1 MDGCLLSQGR
11 PIFNHIQPLPQQG
24 STPPVDPLVCRNT
37 ATYCLSWQ
45 VQGKWGE
52 EPAQNAAQIPPCA
65 IHTRVSGPLNSNQI
79 ITVQRRFLVA
89 FTNNASNKKQ
99 KCWKLENKTRFAII
113 VHHTCVTGLRVGDT
127 VLLNK
132 MMLHNSDMEKN
143 QSLQVSIT
151 RLFSDPCGENSQKV
165 FFCFFFFFPALWS
178 QKLLWCCR
186 GGFHI
191 APHCAHTHSG
201 AANNGARVIRAKH
214 GRSRRYCAATNRHS
228 QSKISGVCAFA
239 VFGGGPTFAVMSR
252 MLRFLLLLLLLL
264 MLSLLLFFFFF
275 LWEWRVNDSPL
286 RVVRVE
292 EGGERAIKSL
302 PEQPGMTH
310 TTEFIRKR
318 GRWGEGNRERE
329 KERERERERGQRR
342 ASWHLKIISGNKP
355 RKRLWWSLTH

>member
-1 MDGCLLSQGR
+1 MLKAGEQNPFCYHSPPHLCHGLTRRRYCIIKQNDAPQFRHGEKSK
-11 PIFNHIQPLPQQG
+11 PPSVNH
-24 STPPVDPLVCRNT
+24 T
-37 ATYCLSWQ
+37 
-45 VQGKWGE
+45 
-52 EPAQNAAQIPPCA
+52 
-65 IHTRVSGPLNSNQI
+65 
-79 ITVQRRFLVA
+79 
-89 FTNNASNKKQ
+89 
-99 KCWKLENKTRFAII
+99 
-113 VHHTCVTGLRVGDT
+113 T
-127 VLLNK
+127 VLWPLWWK
-132 MMLHNSDMEKN
+132 QPKGFF
-143 QSLQVSIT
+143 
-151 RLFSDPCGENSQKV
+151 LFC
-165 FFCFFFFFPALWS
+165 FFFPALWS

-191 APHCAHTHSG
+191 APHCTHTHSG
-201 AANNGARVIRAKH
+201 AANNGAKVIRAKH